1 MDYESVN
8 KAEFSLANV
17 LDTVSH
23 KKYTGFELNY
33 CADGSYWVSEI
44 DEHIGFSDV
53 ERLPD
58 NIDAAKWFEET
69 FSGNLKDEVKAL
81 WESQKTREKDNFAK
95 VALTATYNA
104 IERELKWIESKESIM
119 SEPHQQHF
127 MDLVKDGFVAI
138 QKTILRN
145 IQAA

>member
-1 MDYESVN
+1 MDYESVD

-58 NIDAAKWFEET
+58 NIDATKWFEET
-69 FSGNLKDEVKAL
+69 FSGNLKDEVKDL

-95 VALTATYNA
+95 VALIATYNA
-104 IERELKWIESKESIM
+104 IERELKWIESKKSIM

>member
-1 MDYESVN
+1 MNYESVD

-23 KKYTGFELNY
+23 KKYTDFELNY
-33 CADGSYWVSEI
+33 CADGSYWVSKI

-58 NIDAAKWFEET
+58 NIDAEKWFEEA
-69 FSGNLKDEVKAL
+69 FSGNLTQDVKAL
-81 WESQKTREKDNFAK
+81 WDKPTFTQSPLN
-95 VALTATYNA
+95 VAYNA
-104 IERELKWIESKESIM
+104 IERELKWIESNESMM

-127 MDLVKDGFVAI
+127 MDLLKDGLVAI
-138 QKTILRN
+138 KQSILRN